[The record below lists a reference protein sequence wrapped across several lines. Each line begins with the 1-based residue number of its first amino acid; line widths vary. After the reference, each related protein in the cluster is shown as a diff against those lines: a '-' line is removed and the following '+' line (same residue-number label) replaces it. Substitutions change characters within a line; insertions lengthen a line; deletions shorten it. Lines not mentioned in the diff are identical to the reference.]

1 MVSVARALGLSR
13 ETCYVRLREVRDGLR
28 RVVGRHETPPKTF
41 VSLRARLHAC
51 PRGQV
56 RRVLPAVLSGE
67 CLGGCTDRSYVSLTL
82 AG

>member
-13 ETCYVRLREVRDGLR
+13 ETCYVR